1 MAQKIEPLHDLSE
14 ILNPRHTA
22 LLVLD
27 MQNDFCSPGGKVF
40 DAVGA
45 GASSVRAIIP
55 PLARLVETAR
65 RNGVLI
71 VYLQTTHLQSGVDE
85 SAAYIYALKKR
96 GHRRAS
102 ESNVV
107 EGSWGHEIIDE
118 LKPGLHDAVVKKFS
132 FDAFHNTI
140 LDQVLRN
147 HGILSLVLTG
157 AASYGAVLTA
167 ARAAFCRGYY
177 VSVVEDCV
185 AGYNENLHR
194 ASLELLNEELVS
206 SHEILAI
213 WQRDSSA

>member
-107 EGSWGHEIIDE
+107 EGSWGHEIIDW
-118 LKPGLHDAVVKKFS
+118 LKPGPQDVVVKKFS

-147 HGILSLVLTG
+147 YGILSLVLTG